1 MTNITVNLIRHAVAT
16 FLFLAVGATTFA
28 AAAQKQGPACNNLT
42 SEPALRQK
50 LSTCIN
56 SEDRSFLTA
65 RDGDTIRAWVLFT
78 DKGIS
83 DKTGF
88 RARAA
93 SVQLTERAL
102 NRRAKVGLD
111 RVVFA
116 DLPVHEKYV
125 REIESTGATHRR
137 SSRWLNAATF
147 YIPNDKLD
155 AVGALPFVA
164 EIKPMMVFSR
174 PVTAPDMTK
183 PVVPVPISSYG
194 LSLHQLTQLN
204 VVNAHTA
211 GFTGRN
217 VTLAIMDSGYRK
229 THKAFENHYSAG
241 RVLAEWDFIQND
253 GNTANEGGD
262 VTAQWDHGT
271 KVWSVAAGEDDGDLF
286 GPAYQA
292 NIILCK
298 TEDIPTETHAEEDN
312 WVAALEFSDSIG
324 VDVISTSLGY
334 STFDSGVNYTYEDLD
349 GLTTIIGAAASTCDG
364 LGIVMVN
371 SMGNSGASAGSL
383 TSPADAFDILSVGN
397 VDADGNIS
405 YSSSRGPTYDGR
417 IKPELCARGT
427 STRCAS
433 PFSDTQYGNF
443 SGTSFS
449 APLIAGVACLVI
461 QAHPDWTPA
470 QVREALMLSAD
481 NAASPNNTYG
491 WGIPDVMDAI
501 NWNFNS
507 GCCTGASRGNID
519 GSADQ
524 LISMGDLVVLIDH
537 LFIDLNPLT
546 CIDEADIDQ
555 SGGASPGS
563 LDITIADL
571 TTLID
576 HLFISLAPLPACP

>member
-1 MTNITVNLIRHAVAT
+1 MTTIRTILIRQAIATLLLLVASAVS
-16 FLFLAVGATTFA
+16 LAAYTS
-28 AAAQKQGPACNNLT
+28 KRGPACNSLT
-42 SEPALRQK
+42 SEAASRQK
-50 LSTCIN
+50 LTDYIN
-56 SEDRSFLTA
+56 DEDREKLIA
-65 RDGDTIRAWVLFT
+65 RDGDTVRAWVLFT

-83 DKTGF
+83 DKAGF
-88 RARAA
+88 AAKAA
-93 SVQLTERAL
+93 SVQLTERARH
-102 NRRAKVGLD
+102 RRAKVGLTN
-111 RVVFA
+111 VVFA
-116 DLPVHEKYV
+116 DLPVHDIYV
-125 REIESTGATHRR
+125 REIEAIGAIHRR

-147 YIPNDKLD
+147 YIPSDKLD
-155 AVGALPFVA
+155 AVGSLPFVA

-174 PVTAPDMTK
+174 PVTAPDKTK

-204 VVNAHTA
+204 VVNAHSA

-229 THKAFENHYSAG
+229 THRAFEHHYAAG
-241 RVLAEWDFIQND
+241 RVLAEWDFIQDD
-253 GNTANEGGD
+253 GNTSNEGND
-262 VTAQWDHGT
+262 VAAQWDHGT

-324 VDVISTSLGY
+324 VDVITTSLGY

-349 GLTTIIGAAASTCDG
+349 GHTTIIGAAASTCDG

-371 SMGNSGASAGSL
+371 SVGNSGASAGSL
-383 TSPADAFDILSVGN
+383 TSPADAFDILAVGN
-397 VDADGNIS
+397 VDADGIIS

-427 STRCAS
+427 ATRCAS
-433 PFSDTQYGNF
+433 PFTDTDYGNF
-443 SGTSFS
+443 SGTSAA
-449 APLIAGVACLVI
+449 APLVAGVACLVI
-461 QAHPDWTPA
+461 QAHPDWAPA
-470 QVREALMLSAD
+470 QVREALMLSAS

-491 WGIPDVMDAI
+491 WGIPDVMAAI

-507 GCCTGASRGNID
+507 GCCTGLSRGNID

-524 LISMGDLVVLIDH
+524 LVTMGDLIVLIDH
-537 LFIDLNPLT
+537 LFITLNPLD
-546 CIDEADIDQ
+546 CVDEADVDQ
-555 SGGASPGS
+555 SGGVSPGS
-563 LDITIADL
+563 LDITMADV

-576 HLFISLAPLPACP
+576 HLFIGLAPLPACP